1 MWKAF
6 FSNVIGKLLKF
17 NFTIIEYILLIILG
31 AVYFNGGKCFQ
42 KYIKITRENLFH
54 MYSVRGKLFETG
66 IVPVAMSPVVKI
78 KYTLFKNSKHLSSNQ
93 NKVCSYVM

>member
-1 MWKAF
+1 
-6 FSNVIGKLLKF
+6 
-17 NFTIIEYILLIILG
+17 
-31 AVYFNGGKCFQ
+31 
-42 KYIKITRENLFH
+42 
-54 MYSVRGKLFETG
+54 MYSVRWKLFETG

>member
-1 MWKAF
+1 
-6 FSNVIGKLLKF
+6 
-17 NFTIIEYILLIILG
+17 
-31 AVYFNGGKCFQ
+31 
-42 KYIKITRENLFH
+42 

-78 KYTLFKNSKHLSSNQ
+78 KHTLFKNSKHLSSNQ